1 MLTYIGGT
9 WKRADYDSNTNTYM
23 RVYRQT
29 SGYDGDYP
37 ILVSRTTLG
46 NIGTAGT
53 NGSYT
58 SVYGVIGQ
66 NGAYTPTINPHTGA
80 LKAYSF
86 TGIGSGLTS
95 LNASNISSGTIAEA
109 RLPKNYLPTSGGTM
123 TGTLVIDNGAGYD
136 YSFIRFNAANG
147 NTVDAE
153 LRYNSPYFSDNT
165 LVSRSQFNFYQYS
178 YKSSSTPGALT
189 RTNYYEVYALP

>member
-1 MLTYIGGT
+1 
-9 WKRADYDSNTNTYM
+9 
-23 RVYRQT
+23 
-29 SGYDGDYP
+29 
-37 ILVSRTTLG
+37 
-46 NIGTAGT
+46 
-53 NGSYT
+53 
-58 SVYGVIGQ
+58 
-66 NGAYTPTINPHTGA
+66 
-80 LKAYSF
+80 
-86 TGIGSGLTS
+86 
-95 LNASNISSGTIAEA
+95 
-109 RLPKNYLPTSGGTM
+109 M